1 VALRIDPG
9 APSFYPSRLVAISR
23 KSINRMPLPSPAAR
37 LSGADLLA
45 AAALYALLAAA
56 PALAQVAVDELSE
69 EEFPTLE
76 EPPVLADAP
85 LVFIDCRRCD
95 QAHIRTEVQFV
106 NFVREASDAQI
117 HVLIT
122 DQPTAGG
129 GQLYTLAFIGR
140 RSLAG
145 MNQTLTYASLPSQSA
160 AQVRDGLTSMLKLG
174 LVPYV
179 SGTRMA
185 ERLELRYRPATGAAT
200 RAVTD
205 RWNSWTFEVYG
216 GGNFN
221 TETTQDSWNAR
232 YGFYANRVTANSK
245 VRLRPY
251 FNNNARTIRRENAD
265 DIHLSQRRHGF
276 ESYYIRSLGPHF
288 GAGVFADYTTSTLD
302 NLRHGATLTPAIEYS
317 VFPYAE
323 ATRRA
328 VTLTY
333 RVGYELADYFEETIF
348 DRTEEAL
355 LNNSLRASVQVQQP
369 WGSIS
374 SGLTG
379 FTYLHDFRYHRVTLN
394 GNVSFRL
401 GGGVSLNV
409 GGSYQ
414 RINDQ
419 LGLPRGEAS
428 FEDIL
433 LQRRRLATAYRGSG
447 SIGLSYTF
455 GSIFSNVV
463 NPRL

>member
-1 VALRIDPG
+1 MLLHIPPA
-9 APSFYPSRLVAISR
+9 RLVRA
-23 KSINRMPLPSPAAR
+23 
-37 LSGADLLA
+37 GLLA
-45 AAALYALLAAA
+45 AAALCAALYATPGGAQVVLDELTEEEH
-56 PALAQVAVDELSE
+56 PALE
-69 EEFPTLE
+69 P
-76 EPPVLADAP
+76 PPVLADAP

-95 QAHIRTEVQFV
+95 QAHIVSEVQFV
-106 NFVREASDAQI
+106 NFVREASDAQV

-122 DQPTAGG
+122 DQPTGG
-129 GQLYTLAFIGR
+129 GGRLYTLAFIGR

-145 MNQTLTYASLPSQSA
+145 VDQTLTYASVPSQSA

-185 ERLELRYRPATGAAT
+185 ERLEVRYRPDRGGAD

-205 RWNSWTFEVYG
+205 RWNSWTFEAYG

-221 TETTQDSWNAR
+221 TESTQDSWNAR
-232 YGFYANRVTANSK
+232 YGIYANRVTANSK

-276 ESYYIRSLGPHF
+276 ESYFIRSLGPHF

-302 NLRHGATLTPAIEYS
+302 NLRHGVTLTPALEYS
-317 VFPYAE
+317 LFPYAE

-333 RVGYELADYFEETIF
+333 RVGYELADYIEETIF
-348 DRTEEAL
+348 ERTEEAL
-355 LNNSLRASVQVQQP
+355 LNNSLRAAVQVQQP

-374 SGLTG
+374 SALTG
-379 FTYLHDFRYHRVTLN
+379 FTYLHDLSYHRITLN
-394 GNVSFRL
+394 GNVGIRL

-419 LGLPRGEAS
+419 LSLPRGEAS

>member
-1 VALRIDPG
+1 VR
-9 APSFYPSRLVAISR
+9 
-23 KSINRMPLPSPAAR
+23 
-37 LSGADLLA
+37 
-45 AAALYALLAAA
+45 
-56 PALAQVAVDELSE
+56 
-69 EEFPTLE
+69 
-76 EPPVLADAP
+76 
-85 LVFIDCRRCD
+85 
-95 QAHIRTEVQFV
+95 FV
-106 NFVREASDAQI
+106 NFVREASDAQL

-122 DQPTAGG
+122 DQPTGG
-129 GQLYTLAFIGR
+129 GGRLYTLAFIGR

-145 MNQTLTYASLPSQSA
+145 VDQTLTYASLPSQSA
-160 AQVRDGLTSMLKLG
+160 AQVRDGLTGMLKLG

-179 SGTRMA
+179 SGTRVA
-185 ERLELRYRPATGAAT
+185 ERLDVRFRPGGPAAEQ
-200 RAVTD
+200 RVED

-221 TETTQDSWNAR
+221 TESTQDAWNAR

-302 NLRHGATLTPAIEYS
+302 NLRHGVTLTPALEYS
-317 VFPYAE
+317 LYPYGE

-348 DRTEEAL
+348 ERTEEAL

-374 SGLTG
+374 SALTG
-379 FTYLHDFRYHRVTLN
+379 FTYLHDLSYHRITLG
-394 GNVSFRL
+394 GNVAFRL

-419 LGLPRGEAS
+419 LSLPRGEAS

-455 GSIFSNVV
+455 GSIFSDVV